1 VIFVD
6 TNFFLRFLLED
17 IDSQS
22 QEAKKLFL
30 AGAQGREKLLTSTI
44 VFFEIYWVLKTSIA
58 KSQLAGILTK
68 VLAMNFI
75 IFDEYSRLVDSLDLF
90 RNSNL
95 SLEDCYNLA
104 YAKEKNIKSF
114 KTFDTKLSKF
124 FEKN

>member
-1 VIFVD
+1 MIFVD

-17 IDSQS
+17 INSQS
-22 QEAKKLFL
+22 QEAKNLFL

-44 VFFEIYWVLKTSIA
+44 VFFEIYWVLKTSLA

-75 IFDEYSRLVDSLDLF
+75 VFDEYQLLVNSLDLF
-90 RNSNL
+90 RNNNL

-104 YAKEKNIKSF
+104 YAKKKNIQSF